1 MTIKELKDYII
12 KARKSTPITFLEVA
26 NALYDRLYYLREDLF
41 KKYQFRNS
49 KTFEIVDISNVS
61 KDVKD
66 KVYECFIRIVIRESG
81 LLKTFNAEVR
91 RPVEISYY
99 EVEVI
104 KKLNKMLKAELEE
117 IVKNYQEN
125 YEKIVTPDILSKL
138 VTKISLKGKTV
149 LEELPDVVIY
159 LTDDESGWTFKGVLG
174 EFYCSTYGSM
184 PLDNPSDRTSEDY
197 LEKLDSTRRID
208 KAIFDYYDRIGKFD
222 F

>member
-1 MTIKELKDYII
+1 MTIKELKDFII
-12 KARKSTPITFLEVA
+12 KARKSTPFTFSEVV
-26 NALYDRLYYLREDLF
+26 NAVYERLYYLREDLF

-61 KDVKD
+61 EDVKD
-66 KVYECFIRIVIRESG
+66 KVYKSFIIIAIRKSC
-81 LLKTFNAEVR
+81 LLAEFNAEVR
-91 RPVEISYY
+91 RPVEISYW

-104 KKLNKMLKAELEE
+104 KKLNKMTKDQLEE
-117 IVKNYQEN
+117 IVENYQEN
-125 YEKIVTPDILSKL
+125 YEKTVTFDGLSKL
-138 VTKISLKGKTV
+138 ATKISLKSKTI

-159 LTDDESGWTFKGVLG
+159 LTDETGWTFKGVLG

-184 PLDNPSDRTSEDY
+184 PLDNPSDRTPEDY
-197 LEKLDSTRRID
+197 LEKLDSKRRID

>member
-12 KARKSTPITFLEVA
+12 KARKHTPFTFLEVV
-26 NALYDRLYYLREDLF
+26 NAVYERLYYLREDLF

-61 KDVKD
+61 DDVKD
-66 KVYECFIRIVIRESG
+66 KIYESFIIITIRKSG
-81 LLKTFNAEVR
+81 LLAEFNAEVR
-91 RPVEISYY
+91 RPVEISYW

-104 KKLNKMLKAELEE
+104 KKLNKMTKDQLEE
-117 IVKNYQEN
+117 IVENYQEN
-125 YEKIVTPDILSKL
+125 YEKTVTSDGLSKL
-138 VTKISLKGKTV
+138 ATKISLKSETM

-159 LTDDESGWTFKGVLG
+159 LTDETGWTFKGVLG

-184 PLDNPSDRTSEDY
+184 PLDNPSDRTPEDY
-197 LEKLDSTRRID
+197 LEKLDSKRRID

>member
-1 MTIKELKDYII
+1 MTIKELKDFII
-12 KARKSTPITFLEVA
+12 KARKSTPITFSEVVD
-26 NALYDRLYYLREDLF
+26 ALYDSLYDLREDLF

-61 KDVKD
+61 DDVKD

-125 YEKIVTPDILSKL
+125 YEKIVTPDSLLKL
-138 VTKISLKGKTV
+138 VTKISLNGKTI

-159 LTDDESGWTFKGVLG
+159 LTDDETGWTFKGVLG

>member
-12 KARKSTPITFLEVA
+12 KARKTTPFTFLEVV
-26 NALYDRLYYLREDLF
+26 NAVYERLYYLREDLF

-61 KDVKD
+61 EDVKD
-66 KVYECFIRIVIRESG
+66 KVFKSFIIIAIRKSG
-81 LLKTFNAEVR
+81 LLAEFNAEVR
-91 RPVEISYY
+91 QPVEISYW

-104 KKLNKMLKAELEE
+104 KKLNKMTKDQLEE

-125 YEKIVTPDILSKL
+125 YEKTVTSDSLSKL
-138 VTKISLKGKTV
+138 VTKISLKSETM

-159 LTDDESGWTFKGVLG
+159 LTDETGWTFKGVLG

-184 PLDNPSDRTSEDY
+184 PLDNPSDRTPEDY
-197 LEKLDSTRRID
+197 LEKLDSKRRID

>member
-12 KARKSTPITFLEVA
+12 KARKHTPFTFLEVV
-26 NALYDRLYYLREDLF
+26 NAVYERLSYLREDLF

-61 KDVKD
+61 EDVKD
-66 KVYECFIRIVIRESG
+66 KVYKSFIIIAIRKSG
-81 LLKTFNAEVR
+81 LLAEFNAEVR
-91 RPVEISYY
+91 RPVEISYW
-99 EVEVI
+99 EVDVI
-104 KKLNKMLKAELEE
+104 KKLNKMTKDQLEE
-117 IVKNYQEN
+117 IVENYQEN
-125 YEKIVTPDILSKL
+125 YEKTVTSDSLSKL
-138 VTKISLKGKTV
+138 VTKISLKSETM

-159 LTDDESGWTFKGVLG
+159 LTDETGWTFKGVLG

-184 PLDNPSDRTSEDY
+184 PLDNPSDRTPEDY
-197 LEKLDSTRRID
+197 LEKLDSKRRID

>member
-1 MTIKELKDYII
+1 MTIKELKDFII

-61 KDVKD
+61 EDVKD

-81 LLKTFNAEVR
+81 ILAAFNAEVR

-125 YEKIVTPDILSKL
+125 YEKTVTPDILSKL
-138 VTKISLKGKTV
+138 VTEISLKGETI

-159 LTDDESGWTFKGVLG
+159 LTDDETGWTLKGVLG

>member
-12 KARKSTPITFLEVA
+12 KARKHTPFTFLEVV
-26 NALYDRLYYLREDLF
+26 NVVYERLSYLREDLF

-61 KDVKD
+61 EDVKD
-66 KVYECFIRIVIRESG
+66 KVYKSFIIIAIRKSG
-81 LLKTFNAEVR
+81 LLAEFNAEVR
-91 RPVEISYY
+91 RPVEISYW
-99 EVEVI
+99 EVEAI
-104 KKLNKMLKAELEE
+104 KKLNKMTKDQLEE
-117 IVKNYQEN
+117 IVENYQEN
-125 YEKIVTPDILSKL
+125 YEKTVTFDSLSKL
-138 VTKISLKGKTV
+138 AIKISLKSETM

-159 LTDDESGWTFKGVLG
+159 LTDETGWTFKGVLG

-184 PLDNPSDRTSEDY
+184 PLDNPSDRTPEDY
-197 LEKLDSTRRID
+197 LEKLDSKRKND

>member
-12 KARKSTPITFLEVA
+12 KARKHTPFTFLEVV
-26 NALYDRLYYLREDLF
+26 NAVYERLYYLREDLF

-61 KDVKD
+61 DDVKD
-66 KVYECFIRIVIRESG
+66 KIYESFIIITIRKSG
-81 LLKTFNAEVR
+81 LLAEFNAEVR
-91 RPVEISYY
+91 RPVEISYW

-104 KKLNKMLKAELEE
+104 KKLNKMTKDQLEE
-117 IVKNYQEN
+117 IVENYQEN
-125 YEKIVTPDILSKL
+125 YEKTVTSDGLSKL
-138 VTKISLKGKTV
+138 ATKISLKSKTI
-149 LEELPDVVIY
+149 LEELPGIVIY
-159 LTDDESGWTFKGVLG
+159 LTDETGWTFKGVLG

-184 PLDNPSDRTSEDY
+184 PLDNPSDRTPEDY
-197 LEKLDSTRRID
+197 LEKLDSKRRID

>member
-1 MTIKELKDYII
+1 MTIKELKDFII
-12 KARKSTPITFLEVA
+12 KARKTTPFTFSEVV
-26 NALYDRLYYLREDLF
+26 NAVYENLYDLREDLF

-61 KDVKD
+61 EDVKD
-66 KVYECFIRIVIRESG
+66 KVFKSFIIIAIRKSG
-81 LLKTFNAEVR
+81 LLAEFNAEVR
-91 RPVEISYY
+91 QPVEISYW

-104 KKLNKMLKAELEE
+104 KKLNKMTKDQLEE

-125 YEKIVTPDILSKL
+125 YEKTVTSGSLSKL
-138 VTKISLKGKTV
+138 VTKISLKSKTI
-149 LEELPDVVIY
+149 LEELPGVVIY
-159 LTDDESGWTFKGVLG
+159 LTDETGWTFKGVLG

-184 PLDNPSDRTSEDY
+184 PLDNPSDRTPEDY
-197 LEKLDSTRRID
+197 LEKLDSKRRID

>member
-12 KARKSTPITFLEVA
+12 KARKHTPFTFLEVV
-26 NALYDRLYYLREDLF
+26 NAVYERLYYLREDLF

-61 KDVKD
+61 EDVKN
-66 KVYECFIRIVIRESG
+66 KVYESFIIIAIRKSG
-81 LLKTFNAEVR
+81 LLAEFNAEVR
-91 RPVEISYY
+91 RPVEISYW
-99 EVEVI
+99 EVEAI
-104 KKLNKMLKAELEE
+104 KKLNKMTKGQLEE
-117 IVKNYQEN
+117 IVENYQEN
-125 YEKIVTPDILSKL
+125 YEKTVTFDGLSKL
-138 VTKISLKGKTV
+138 VTKISLKSKTI

-159 LTDDESGWTFKGVLG
+159 LTDETGWTFKGVLG

-184 PLDNPSDRTSEDY
+184 PLDNPSDRTPEDY
-197 LEKLDSTRRID
+197 LEKLDSKRRID

>member
-1 MTIKELKDYII
+1 MTIKELKDFII
-12 KARKSTPITFLEVA
+12 KARKSTPFTFSEVV
-26 NALYDRLYYLREDLF
+26 NAVYENLYDLREDLF

-61 KDVKD
+61 EDVKD
-66 KVYECFIRIVIRESG
+66 KVFKSFIIIAIRKSG
-81 LLKTFNAEVR
+81 LLAEFNAEVR
-91 RPVEISYY
+91 QPVEISYW

-104 KKLNKMLKAELEE
+104 KKLNKMTKDQLEE

-125 YEKIVTPDILSKL
+125 YEKTVTSDSLSKL
-138 VTKISLKGKTV
+138 VTKISLKSETM

-159 LTDDESGWTFKGVLG
+159 LTDETGWTFKGVLG

-184 PLDNPSDRTSEDY
+184 PLDNPSDRTPEDY
-197 LEKLDSTRRID
+197 LEKLDSKRRID

>member
-1 MTIKELKDYII
+1 MTIKELKDFII
-12 KARKSTPITFLEVA
+12 KARKSTPITFSEVA
-26 NALYDRLYYLREDLF
+26 NALYDRLYDLREDLF

-61 KDVKD
+61 EDVKD
-66 KVYECFIRIVIRESG
+66 KVYKCFIRIVIRESG
-81 LLKTFNAEVR
+81 LLAEFNAEVR
-91 RPVEISYY
+91 RPVEISYW
-99 EVEVI
+99 EVEAI

-125 YEKIVTPDILSKL
+125 YEKTVTPDSLLKL
-138 VTKISLKGKTV
+138 VTKISLKSKTI
-149 LEELPDVVIY
+149 LEELPGVVIY
-159 LTDDESGWTFKGVLG
+159 LTDETGWTFKGVLG

-208 KAIFDYYDRIGKFD
+208 KAIFDYYDRIGKCD

>member
-12 KARKSTPITFLEVA
+12 KARKHTPFTFLEVV
-26 NALYDRLYYLREDLF
+26 NAVYERLYYLREDLF

-61 KDVKD
+61 DDVKD
-66 KVYECFIRIVIRESG
+66 KIYESFIIIAIRKSG
-81 LLKTFNAEVR
+81 LLAEFNAEVR
-91 RPVEISYY
+91 RPVEISYW

-104 KKLNKMLKAELEE
+104 KKLNKMTKDQLEE
-117 IVKNYQEN
+117 IVENYQEN
-125 YEKIVTPDILSKL
+125 YEKTVTSDGLSKL
-138 VTKISLKGKTV
+138 ATKISLKSKTI
-149 LEELPDVVIY
+149 LEELPGIVIY
-159 LTDDESGWTFKGVLG
+159 LTDETGWTFKGVLG

-184 PLDNPSDRTSEDY
+184 PLDNPSDRTPEDY
-197 LEKLDSTRRID
+197 LEKLDSKRRID

>member
-1 MTIKELKDYII
+1 MTIKELKDFII
-12 KARKSTPITFLEVA
+12 KARKSTPITFSEVA
-26 NALYDRLYYLREDLF
+26 NALYDRLYDLREDLF

-61 KDVKD
+61 EDVKD
-66 KVYECFIRIVIRESG
+66 KVYKCFIRIVIRESG
-81 LLKTFNAEVR
+81 LLAEFNAEVR
-91 RPVEISYY
+91 RPVEISYW
-99 EVEVI
+99 EVEAI

-125 YEKIVTPDILSKL
+125 YEKTVTPDSLLKL
-138 VTKISLKGKTV
+138 VTKISLKSKTI
-149 LEELPDVVIY
+149 LEELPGVVIY
-159 LTDDESGWTFKGVLG
+159 LTDETGWTFKGVLG